1 MFEIETNV
9 DTNSKNFDRRK
20 SELFAHNLENDS
32 KTDEKPNVSNSQR
45 LLNKE
50 ILKSVEVKPTLS
62 QYCIALIRNDCP
74 EVHLT
79 PINSVIQFRPSF
91 HYLDKSEINF
101 GKNKHNSKD
110 ESEAEADA
118 SSQDESE
125 AQTEV
130 QTITM
135 RFAGPDEERLRKAR
149 EKSFNYLQQQ
159 VAKDPWIELNFHPIK
174 SHSSTEEKMSL
185 LFNSSQDNRNDSND
199 SNTSFT
205 SLENFL
211 DSIKLSNE
219 ELLRTKSALELSS
232 NSLEKPS
239 LSQIR
244 SFPLAEQV
252 RLLLINAKILSFD
265 QIIKLLMGKFEANSI
280 LKTLQMYALLV
291 QGNWVVKSEILYNK
305 ETSPSSFLTGIPTEL
320 LCRARDF
327 IIWKFTQTKSLF
339 KKDIFGSDKNKVR
352 IKSLVS
358 NNFNDSHESECFVRT
373 FQKSYYDLKYLFI
386 YYLIIIA
393 VVYFLSSDTLLQ
405 TNFSFK

>member
-1 MFEIETNV
+1 
-9 DTNSKNFDRRK
+9 
-20 SELFAHNLENDS
+20 
-32 KTDEKPNVSNSQR
+32 
-45 LLNKE
+45 
-50 ILKSVEVKPTLS
+50 
-62 QYCIALIRNDCP
+62 
-74 EVHLT
+74 
-79 PINSVIQFRPSF
+79 
-91 HYLDKSEINF
+91 
-101 GKNKHNSKD
+101 
-110 ESEAEADA
+110 
-118 SSQDESE
+118 
-125 AQTEV
+125 
-130 QTITM
+130 M

-185 LFNSSQDNRNDSND
+185 LFNSSQDNRNHSND
-199 SNTSFT
+199 SNTSIT

-305 ETSPSSFLTGIPTEL
+305 ETSSSSYLTGIPTEL

-327 IIWKFTQTKSLF
+327 IIWKFTQTKSLY
-339 KKDIFGSDKNKVR
+339 KKDIFSSDKNKVR
-352 IKSLVS
+352 IKSFVS
-358 NNFNDSHESECFVRT
+358 MIVTKMSV
-373 FQKSYYDLKYLFI
+373 
-386 YYLIIIA
+386 
-393 VVYFLSSDTLLQ
+393 LLE
-405 TNFSFK
+405 FFKKLL